1 MGDVKAFVTK
11 WCAGHDSGTLGP
23 KIRADLESLLAAE
36 RAAAT
41 AAAVGACVKAIDYTA
56 PGVDPATHEE
66 AIEIDTV
73 RACVASIRALSPEGW
88 CAVKRD
94 DLDVLMRTF
103 PHVSARCD
111 CTLQY
116 ADECAQECVDF
127 DEVIDRIRA
136 ALARGKGE

>member
-73 RACVASIRALSPEGW
+73 RACVASIRALSPEGF
-88 CAVKRD
+88 VGVRRD
-94 DLDVLMRTF
+94 DLDVLCDAAAELE
-103 PHVSARCD
+103 ARIRAERKGYD
-111 CTLQY
+111 ATR
-116 ADECAQECVDF
+116 ADE
-127 DEVIDRIRA
+127 IRA
-136 ALARGKGE
+136 ALDAAKEG